1 MIKTII
7 FDIGNV
13 LAGFE
18 WREHFRRFGY
28 SEEILERMA
37 QATIGSGLWI
47 EYDRGALTDEE
58 VLQAFVDN
66 DPGIEKELREALGS
80 LRGMLTKYDYAIPWV
95 QELKKKGYQVLVL
108 SNFSKKA
115 YEECSEVLGFLEYV
129 DGGILSFRDKV
140 IKPDP
145 QIYQLL
151 IDRYH
156 LIPEECVFMDD
167 MERNL
172 RAAEEFGIHTIH
184 FTDREYALQELRM
197 LGVE

>member
-28 SEEILERMA
+28 SEEVLERMA
-37 QATIGSGLWI
+37 KATIGSGLWV
-47 EYDRGALTDEE
+47 EYDRGTMTDEE
-58 VLQAFVDN
+58 VVQAFIDN
-66 DPGIEKELREALGS
+66 DPGIEKELRES
-80 LRGMLTKYDYAIPWV
+80 LNSLHGMLTKYDYAIPWV
-95 QELKKKGYQVLVL
+95 QELKAKGYQVLVL
-108 SNFSKKA
+108 SNFSEKA
-115 YEECSEVLGFLEYV
+115 YKECHEVLGFLEYV
-129 DGGILSFRDKV
+129 DGGILSYRDKV

-156 LIPEECVFMDD
+156 LVPEECVFMDD

-172 RAAEEFGIHTIH
+172 RGAEKFGIHTIH
-184 FTDREYALQELRM
+184 FTSREYALEELKK